1 MIARL
6 GQRRRVGDGKRDV
19 EHARERLR
27 KQRLADAGRAEQ
39 QDVRLAQLHI
49 ADIAEINALVMVINR
64 DRKRDFGAL
73 LPNDIFVQL
82 FLDLVRLE
90 HGDLLLLPVLAGA
103 RRGRRVVVQ
112 HALAKL
118 HAFVTDAYARPGDQP
133 LNLVLHL
140 AAE

>member
-1 MIARL
+1 
-6 GQRRRVGDGKRDV
+6 
-19 EHARERLR
+19 
-27 KQRLADAGRAEQ
+27 
-39 QDVRLAQLHI
+39 
-49 ADIAEINALVMVINR
+49 MVINR

-118 HAFVTDAYARPGDQP
+118 HTFVTDAYARPGDQP